1 MSIVLAMST
10 DDRVIVKSDGRE
22 MNNGKI
28 VNEDICKH
36 DKITHNCI
44 IGYTGVK
51 YACIEMV
58 KFIKSKLNFNDTV
71 DAEKV
76 ILQVQKEAVSNID
89 KYSECAFIVAG
100 FSKRLNKPI
109 ICGVS
114 YTDKF
119 STIRLSYNDNKQYGY
134 LAIGAVNNKLCEF
147 LFDDTQTIEDNM
159 DNYIK
164 TISKLNHTVND
175 HISTNKL
182 TIIHSPN
189 ENKILPSGI

>member
-10 DDRVIVKSDGRE
+10 DDRVIIKSDGRE

-28 VNEDICKH
+28 VNEDTCKH

-58 KFIKSKLNFNDTV
+58 KFIKSKLNFNNTV
-71 DAEKV
+71 DAEKI

-100 FSKRLNKPI
+100 LSKRLNKPI

-119 STIRLSYNDNKQYGY
+119 SMVRSSYCNNKKYGF
-134 LAIGAVNNKLCEF
+134 LAIGVADTQL

-175 HISTNKL
+175 HISTDKL
-182 TIIHSPN
+182 TIIHSSN
-189 ENKILPSGI
+189 ENKILSGGI